1 MSQDLKQYADIIE
14 QLKPMVNEPE
24 FNQVL
29 LQTAADVPKEKRFL
43 IKMEV
48 KRLAKPCMR
57 TIDLRG
63 HVDGKCKKYVH
74 EGRSHYMDDLAVD
87 KFEEQ
92 IRVFGRYTYGVYE
105 AVQNTENNFRLMR
118 EKELAQE
125 RAHKENPTA
134 KKRSAVLEQFKVPT
148 VNLLDYRQRNT
159 ERMNFAVAVEVFN
172 NTGQAMRGLSVDIS
186 LEGLQIKLAKDAF
199 F

>member
-1 MSQDLKQYADIIE
+1 MSQDLKQYAEIIE

-29 LQTAADVPKEKRFL
+29 LQIGADIPKEKRFL

-48 KRLAKPCMR
+48 KRLAKPCQR

-63 HVDGKCKKYVH
+63 HVDGKCNKYVH
-74 EGRSHYMDDLAVD
+74 QGRTHYMDDIAVD

-92 IRVFGRYTYGVYE
+92 LRVFGGYTYGVYE

-118 EKELAQE
+118 EKELIQE
-125 RAHKENPTA
+125 REEKE
-134 KKRSAVLEQFKVPT
+134 KKKV
-148 VNLLDYRQRNT
+148 
-159 ERMNFAVAVEVFN
+159 
-172 NTGQAMRGLSVDIS
+172 
-186 LEGLQIKLAKDAF
+186 
-199 F
+199 

>member
-92 IRVFGRYTYGVYE
+92 IRVFGRYTYG
-105 AVQNTENNFRLMR
+105 AVSYTHLT
-118 EKELAQE
+118 L
-125 RAHKENPTA
+125 PT
-134 KKRSAVLEQFKVPT
+134 
-148 VNLLDYRQRNT
+148 N
-159 ERMNFAVAVEVFN
+159 
-172 NTGQAMRGLSVDIS
+172 
-186 LEGLQIKLAKDAF
+186 
-199 F
+199 